1 MIRLALIVLSSVV
14 LTPLQAFA
22 QGFVTCGKTSSD
34 LCTSCD
40 IIEMSNLIIQWLIGI
55 TFLFFAIIAVYHGFK
70 LVTSGGN
77 SGAKSA
83 AKSGFTNAFIGL
95 FIILGAWLL
104 IDTIVRGVVRGS
116 NGEIEGYGPWA
127 EIKCA
132 EHTSSGIQTISIAEA
147 EFVPMP
153 PRPIAV
159 AAGSGPSGT
168 GSCSIPTSNT
178 CSVESLNQL
187 GNNCF
192 GSNVNVMSQICMRES
207 GGNPR
212 ASSGTDKCADGNS
225 WSFGLFQVNLIAHGS
240 ALGCG
245 NNIISINTAGAQTEN
260 DRKLGTCMP
269 GQYRTI
275 PGTSVRYC
283 AVRNCRVA
291 NRAGY
296 NSCIAIANN
305 PRLNVQYACSIYR
318 SSGLRHWGGSAKRCG
333 L

>member
-1 MIRLALIVLSSVV
+1 MKFFAVLVPTLILLPSI
-14 LTPLQAFA
+14 TFA

-55 TFLFFAIIAVYHGFK
+55 TFMFFAIIAVYHGF
-70 LVTSGGN
+70 
-77 SGAKSA
+77 
-83 AKSGFTNAFIGL
+83 KSGFTNAFIGL

-132 EHTSSGIQTISIAEA
+132 EHTSSGIGTISIAEA

-153 PRPIAV
+153 PRPITV

-168 GSCSIPTSNT
+168 GSCAIPTSNA
-178 CSVESLNQL
+178 CSVESLNRL

-212 ASSGTDKCADGNS
+212 AASGTDKCADGNS
-225 WSFGLFQVNLIAHGS
+225 WSFGLFQINLMANS
-240 ALGCG
+240 ATLGCG
-245 NNIISINTAGAQTEN
+245 SNIITKNTAGARTAL
-260 DRKLGTCMP
+260 DRELGTCMP
-269 GQYRTI
+269 GAYRTI

-291 NRAGY
+291 DRAGY
-296 NSCIAIANN
+296 NSCVARATN
-305 PRLNVQYACSIYR
+305 PASSVQYACSLYR
-318 SSGLRHWGGSAKRCG
+318 RAGGLSPWGGSAKRCG

>member
-1 MIRLALIVLSSVV
+1 MKFFAVLVPSLILLPSV
-14 LTPLQAFA
+14 TFA
-22 QGFVTCGKTSSD
+22 QGFVTCGKTTFD

-55 TFLFFAIIAVYHGFK
+55 TFMFFAIIAVYHGFK

-104 IDTIVRGVVRGS
+104 VDTIVRGVVRGS
-116 NGEIEGYGPWA
+116 DGEIEGYGPWA

-147 EFVPMP
+147 EFVPVP
-153 PRPIAV
+153 PRPV
-159 AAGSGPSGT
+159 VTMAGGGPSGT
-168 GSCSIPTSNT
+168 GSCAIPTSNP
-178 CSVESLNQL
+178 CSVASLNQL

-207 GGNPR
+207 GGNPNAR
-212 ASSGTDKCADGNS
+212 SGTDKCADGNS
-225 WSFGLFQVNLIAHGS
+225 WSYGLFQVNFIAHGR

-245 NNIISINTAGAQTEN
+245 NVISINTAGAQTRN
-260 DRKLGTCMP
+260 DRTLGTCMP

-275 PGTSVRYC
+275 PGTNTRYC
-283 AVRNCRVA
+283 AVRNCRVS
-291 NRAGY
+291 NPAGY
-296 NSCIAIANN
+296 NSCIAIATN
-305 PRLNVQYACSIYR
+305 PRLNVQYACSIYNNHG
-318 SSGLRHWGGSAKRCG
+318 GLSHWGGSAKRCG